1 MRKPLLAALTLVTFT
16 SACGFG
22 QSRFNPFNWFGGAEV
37 AAPAEPS
44 VVDAEDPRALAMQ
57 ITALKVDAMPGGAII
72 RATALM
78 ETQGWWDAE
87 LVAVDNDAPEGQM
100 VYEFRV
106 FPPVTQAEVS
116 TPQSRSIT
124 AAVYLSD
131 IALQTVSS
139 ITVQGATN
147 GLTSRR

>member
-1 MRKPLLAALTLVTFT
+1 MRTPLLAALTLVTFT

-72 RATALM
+72 RATAVM

-87 LVAVDNDAPEGQM
+87 LVAVDKDAPDGKL

-106 FPPVTQAEVS
+106 FPPVAQADVS